1 MGPGWGARPSLQFSE
16 VCRAS
21 GGTRSYLS
29 LAALFLGQGFHRALV
44 APLEV
49 EYGAGSHPRPTVRLL
64 ASRSGIR
71 RALVAPLE
79 GEYGTG
85 PILAPTANPEISF
98 GHQKGRLSL
107 LCVGGCRG
115 AATRMGVMAYLSLY
129 RKYRP
134 QNFDEIL
141 GQSHISATLT
151 NAISED
157 RVAHAY
163 LFTGPRGTGKTSTA
177 RILAKAINCEKGPT
191 PTPCGVCTSC
201 VSIED
206 GSSLDVIEMDAAS
219 HSKVDDTREILSGVS
234 LATAGG
240 RRKVYVID
248 EVHMLSTPAFN
259 ALLKTLEEPPPH
271 VIFIL
276 ATTEAHKVLQ
286 TIVSRTQRFD
296 FRPLP
301 ADILEGHLTQV
312 AKSEGIEIDQPAL
325 GFLAR
330 HAGGSARDALSALDQ
345 LSSFG
350 GPIGLLEAERMLG
363 GNREDIFLQLFDAI
377 AAEDVASIFVT
388 IHSVI
393 AQGSDP
399 RQLAKNALT
408 HARSLLLLVTAPEAE
423 DLLDVSVEDQPKLVL
438 QAERFS
444 AADLLRTIELISDS
458 LAEMRNTPDHRLLL
472 EVALVRAAAP
482 ETDPGATGLLGRI
495 ERLERRMG
503 IEGETVPPAPQRT
516 AASLKAA
523 PTPRTVA
530 PAISQP
536 PRSKGADSAPAVA
549 RASVAAPTH
558 RESSAATPPSVIA
571 ASDSS
576 NSESGAVGLGH
587 VRGAWDATMVEVNRR
602 SKRVG
607 AFLNPSRPLE
617 LEEDRLVVEVQ
628 SKFHAKEMAAEKN
641 RELFADA
648 LHAALGVRPQV
659 AFSARGE
666 ATTDEP
672 QGEQV
677 VSARGRASQAGS
689 HSEPERADTSEG
701 SGDFVGEPLADVVED
716 PVELVKKGLA
726 AQVVEE
732 KNS

>member
-1 MGPGWGARPSLQFSE
+1 
-16 VCRAS
+16 
-21 GGTRSYLS
+21 
-29 LAALFLGQGFHRALV
+29 
-44 APLEV
+44 
-49 EYGAGSHPRPTVRLL
+49 
-64 ASRSGIR
+64 
-71 RALVAPLE
+71 
-79 GEYGTG
+79 
-85 PILAPTANPEISF
+85 
-98 GHQKGRLSL
+98 
-107 LCVGGCRG
+107 
-115 AATRMGVMAYLSLY
+115 MAYLSLY

-134 QNFDEIL
+134 QNFNEIL

-201 VSIED
+201 VSIEE

-219 HSKVDDTREILSGVS
+219 HSKVDDTRDILSGVS

-301 ADILEGHLTQV
+301 ADILEGHLAQV
-312 AKSEGIEIDQPAL
+312 AKSEGIEINQPAL

-377 AAEDVASIFVT
+377 AAGDVASIFLT
-388 IHSVI
+388 IHSVV

-482 ETDPGATGLLGRI
+482 ETDPNATGLLGRI

-503 IEGETVPPAPQRT
+503 IEGADSPPLAQRT
-516 AASLKAA
+516 AASVKEA

-530 PAISQP
+530 PATSP
-536 PRSKGADSAPAVA
+536 LRSKAVDPAPVVAPAPLVA
-549 RASVAAPTH
+549 STPTV
-558 RESSAATPPSVIA
+558 TPAQNEGALSTSPAGPA
-571 ASDSS
+571 ASDAS
-576 NSESGAVGLGH
+576 NSDSGAVGLGH

-607 AFLNPSRPLE
+607 AFLNPSRPLG
-617 LEEDRLVVEVQ
+617 LEGDRLVVEVQ

-648 LHAALGVRPQV
+648 LHAALGIRPQV

-666 ATTDEP
+666 AASSETQT
-672 QGEQV
+672 EQV
-677 VSARGRASQAGS
+677 ASPRDRQSVSGSQTGS
-689 HSEPERADTSEG
+689 ERSENAET
-701 SGDFVGEPLADVVED
+701 SGDFVGEPLTDVEED
-716 PVELVKKGLA
+716 PIELVKKGLA

>member
-1 MGPGWGARPSLQFSE
+1 M
-16 VCRAS
+16 V
-21 GGTRSYLS
+21 
-29 LAALFLGQGFHRALV
+29 
-44 APLEV
+44 
-49 EYGAGSHPRPTVRLL
+49 
-64 ASRSGIR
+64 
-71 RALVAPLE
+71 
-79 GEYGTG
+79 
-85 PILAPTANPEISF
+85 
-98 GHQKGRLSL
+98 
-107 LCVGGCRG
+107 
-115 AATRMGVMAYLSLY
+115 YLSLY

-134 QNFDEIL
+134 QNFEEIL

-151 NAISED
+151 NAIVED

-301 ADILEGHLTQV
+301 TDILEAHLAQV
-312 AKSEGIEIDQPAL
+312 AKSEGIDIDQAAVA
-325 GFLAR
+325 FLAR
-330 HAGGSARDALSALDQ
+330 HAAGSARDGLSALDQ
-345 LSSFG
+345 LSSYG
-350 GPIGLLEAERMLG
+350 GPIGILEAERMLG
-363 GNREDIFLQLFDAI
+363 GNREDIFLQLFDAV
-377 AAEDVASIFVT
+377 AAGDVASIFVT

-408 HARSLLLLVTAPEAE
+408 HARSLLLLVSAPEAE
-423 DLLDVSVEDQPKLVL
+423 DLLDVSAEDQPKLAL
-438 QAERFS
+438 QAQRFS
-444 AADLLRTIELISDS
+444 AADLLRAIELISDS
-458 LAEMRNTPDHRLLL
+458 LAEMRNTPDHRLLF
-472 EVALVRAAAP
+472 EVALVRATAP
-482 ETDPGATGLLGRI
+482 ETDPGTTGLLGRI
-495 ERLERRMG
+495 ERLERRIG
-503 IEGETVPPAPQRT
+503 IEGAVDRPPLASAAAQRT
-516 AASLKAA
+516 AASVKAA
-523 PTPRTVA
+523 PTPRAVADATRQGSTSGAA
-530 PAISQP
+530 PATVEATAQP
-536 PRSKGADSAPAVA
+536 PSFGEEDSG
-549 RASVAAPTH
+549 S
-558 RESSAATPPSVIA
+558 
-571 ASDSS
+571 
-576 NSESGAVGLGH
+576 VGLGH

-607 AFLNPSRPLE
+607 AYLNPSRPLE
-617 LEEDRLVVEVQ
+617 LDEGRLVVEVQ
-628 SKFHAKEMAAEKN
+628 SRFHAKEMAAEEN
-641 RELFADA
+641 RQVFRDA
-648 LHAALGVRPQV
+648 LHAALGIKPEVD
-659 AFSARGE
+659 FSARGE
-666 ATTDEP
+666 VQTQPEEGDEIPRSRPSSGPTVGSASTGDSTT
-672 QGEQV
+672 
-677 VSARGRASQAGS
+677 
-689 HSEPERADTSEG
+689 EG
-701 SGDFVGEPLADVVED
+701 SDDLVGEPLTDVEED
-716 PVELVKKGLA
+716 PIELVKKGLG

-732 KNS
+732 KSS

>member
-1 MGPGWGARPSLQFSE
+1 M
-16 VCRAS
+16 V
-21 GGTRSYLS
+21 
-29 LAALFLGQGFHRALV
+29 
-44 APLEV
+44 
-49 EYGAGSHPRPTVRLL
+49 
-64 ASRSGIR
+64 
-71 RALVAPLE
+71 
-79 GEYGTG
+79 
-85 PILAPTANPEISF
+85 
-98 GHQKGRLSL
+98 
-107 LCVGGCRG
+107 
-115 AATRMGVMAYLSLY
+115 YLSLY

-134 QNFDEIL
+134 RNFEEVL
-141 GQSHISATLT
+141 GQGHVSATLS

-191 PTPCGVCTSC
+191 PTPCGVCASC
-201 VSIED
+201 ISIED

-296 FRPLP
+296 FRPLS
-301 ADILEGHLTQV
+301 ADVLEAHLAQV
-312 AKSEGIEIDQPAL
+312 SKTERIEIDQAAL

-345 LSSFG
+345 LSSLG
-350 GPIGLLEAERMLG
+350 GPIGVLEAERMLG
-363 GNREDIFLQLFDAI
+363 GNREDVFLDLFDAV
-377 AAEDVASIFVT
+377 ANGDVASVFTT

-393 AQGSDP
+393 AQGSDA

-423 DLLDVSVEDQPKLVL
+423 DLLDVSIEDQSKLVV
-438 QAERFS
+438 QAKSFS
-444 AADLLRTIELISDS
+444 ASTLLRAIELISDA

-495 ERLERRMG
+495 ERLERRIG
-503 IEGETVPPAPQRT
+503 IEGAEGPPAADPFAPRR
-516 AASLKAA
+516 AA
-523 PTPRTVA
+523 PDPVSSPPPSASVDKR
-530 PAISQP
+530 PARP
-536 PRSKGADSAPAVA
+536 PASPSSASKGAA
-549 RASVAAPTH
+549 R
-558 RESSAATPPSVIA
+558 
-571 ASDSS
+571 
-576 NSESGAVGLGH
+576 SGAGPGSGTSEAGKAQAGREIQAGRETQTAVPASTAMPDSGTVGLGH
-587 VRGAWDATMVEVNRR
+587 VKGAWDATVVEVNRR

-607 AFLNPSRPLE
+607 AFLNPSRPLQFE
-617 LEEDRLVVEVQ
+617 DDRLVVEVQ
-628 SKFHAKEMAAEKN
+628 SKFHATEMAADKN
-641 RELFADA
+641 RQLFADA
-648 LHAALGVRPQV
+648 LHAALGIKPEVV
-659 AFSARGE
+659 FMARGE
-666 ATTDEP
+666 TPADQVEAGTDRAGTVEKPGEQAPSTKTKPNQSSSATDE
-672 QGEQV
+672 
-677 VSARGRASQAGS
+677 
-689 HSEPERADTSEG
+689 
-701 SGDFVGEPLADVVED
+701 FVDEPLADIDED
-716 PVELVKKGLA
+716 PIELVKKGFA

>member
-1 MGPGWGARPSLQFSE
+1 
-16 VCRAS
+16 
-21 GGTRSYLS
+21 
-29 LAALFLGQGFHRALV
+29 
-44 APLEV
+44 
-49 EYGAGSHPRPTVRLL
+49 
-64 ASRSGIR
+64 
-71 RALVAPLE
+71 
-79 GEYGTG
+79 
-85 PILAPTANPEISF
+85 
-98 GHQKGRLSL
+98 
-107 LCVGGCRG
+107 
-115 AATRMGVMAYLSLY
+115 MAYLSFY

-134 QNFDEIL
+134 RNFEEIL
-141 GQSHISATLT
+141 GQSHVSATLT

-191 PTPCGVCTSC
+191 PTPCGVCGSC

-296 FRPLP
+296 FRPLS
-301 ADILEGHLTQV
+301 ADILEAHLNQV
-312 AKSEGIEIDQPAL
+312 SKNEGIEIDQAAL
-325 GFLAR
+325 AFLAR
-330 HAGGSARDALSALDQ
+330 HAAGSARDALSALDQ
-345 LSSFG
+345 LASFG
-350 GPIGLLEAERMLG
+350 APIGILEAERMLG
-363 GNREDIFLQLFDAI
+363 GNREDIFLQLFDAV
-377 AAEDVASIFVT
+377 AAGDVASIFLT

-423 DLLDVSVEDQPKLVL
+423 DLLDVSVEDQPKLVT
-438 QAERFS
+438 QAQRFS
-444 AADLLRTIELISDS
+444 AADLLRAIELISDA

-472 EVALVRAAAP
+472 EVALVRATAP

-503 IEGETVPPAPQRT
+503 IEETDPSPEPSKRVSPRSGTPSARGRVLGENGKTASTRVSREGNETAMTPDQAE
-516 AASLKAA
+516 AAS
-523 PTPRTVA
+523 P
-530 PAISQP
+530 IESG
-536 PRSKGADSAPAVA
+536 S
-549 RASVAAPTH
+549 RASSPVD
-558 RESSAATPPSVIA
+558 STPPEAGS
-571 ASDSS
+571 
-576 NSESGAVGLGH
+576 VGLGH
-587 VRGAWDATMVEVNRR
+587 VRAAWDATGVEVSKR

-607 AFLNPSRPLE
+607 AFLNPSRPVQF
-617 LEEDRLVVEVQ
+617 EEDQLVVEVQ
-628 SKFHAKEMAAEKN
+628 SKFHATEMGGETN
-641 RELFADA
+641 RQIFADA
-648 LHAALGVRPQV
+648 LHAALGIRPQIV
-659 AFSARGE
+659 FVARGE
-666 ATTDEP
+666 LPPEPAGGASSSTASGSGEPASSGEFVDEP
-672 QGEQV
+672 LSDIE
-677 VSARGRASQAGS
+677 
-689 HSEPERADTSEG
+689 
-701 SGDFVGEPLADVVED
+701 ED
-716 PVELVKKGLA
+716 PIELVKKGFA

>member
-1 MGPGWGARPSLQFSE
+1 M
-16 VCRAS
+16 V
-21 GGTRSYLS
+21 
-29 LAALFLGQGFHRALV
+29 
-44 APLEV
+44 
-49 EYGAGSHPRPTVRLL
+49 
-64 ASRSGIR
+64 
-71 RALVAPLE
+71 
-79 GEYGTG
+79 
-85 PILAPTANPEISF
+85 
-98 GHQKGRLSL
+98 
-107 LCVGGCRG
+107 
-115 AATRMGVMAYLSLY
+115 YLSLY

-134 QNFDEIL
+134 QNFEEIL

-151 NAISED
+151 NAIVED

-301 ADILEGHLTQV
+301 ADILEAHLAQV

-325 GFLAR
+325 AFLAR
-330 HAGGSARDALSALDQ
+330 HAAGSARDGLSALDQ
-345 LSSFG
+345 LSSYG

-363 GNREDIFLQLFDAI
+363 GNREDIFLQLFDAV
-377 AAEDVASIFVT
+377 AAGDVASIFLT

-423 DLLDVSVEDQPKLVL
+423 DLLDVSVEDQPKLAL
-438 QAERFS
+438 QAQRFS
-444 AADLLRTIELISDS
+444 AADLLRAIELISDS

-482 ETDPGATGLLGRI
+482 ETDPGTTGLLGRI
-495 ERLERRMG
+495 ERLERRIG
-503 IEGETVPPAPQRT
+503 IEGAVEQPLPTSSATQRT
-516 AASLKAA
+516 AASVKAA
-523 PTPRTVA
+523 PTPRAVADTTRQAPTAEVPAAPVQVEA
-530 PAISQP
+530 PAS
-536 PRSKGADSAPAVA
+536 SAEP
-549 RASVAAPTH
+549 AAP
-558 RESSAATPPSVIA
+558 IA
-571 ASDSS
+571 APG
-576 NSESGAVGLGH
+576 EETSGAVGLGH

-607 AFLNPSRPLE
+607 AYLNPSRPLE
-617 LEEDRLVVEVQ
+617 LAEGKLTVEVQ
-628 SKFHAKEMAAEKN
+628 SRFHAKEMTSEEN
-641 RELFADA
+641 RQVFRDA
-648 LHAALGVRPQV
+648 LHAALGIRPEV

-666 ATTDEP
+666 SQVSPDEAGAATPGAHPLPVAGSGSSSAANRDTADGSVDEP
-672 QGEQV
+672 L
-677 VSARGRASQAGS
+677 S
-689 HSEPERADTSEG
+689 
-701 SGDFVGEPLADVVED
+701 DVDED
-716 PVELVKKGLA
+716 PIELVKKGLG

-732 KNS
+732 KSS

>member
-1 MGPGWGARPSLQFSE
+1 MGE
-16 VCRAS
+16 
-21 GGTRSYLS
+21 
-29 LAALFLGQGFHRALV
+29 
-44 APLEV
+44 
-49 EYGAGSHPRPTVRLL
+49 
-64 ASRSGIR
+64 
-71 RALVAPLE
+71 
-79 GEYGTG
+79 
-85 PILAPTANPEISF
+85 
-98 GHQKGRLSL
+98 
-107 LCVGGCRG
+107 
-115 AATRMGVMAYLSLY
+115 MAYLSLY

-134 QNFDEIL
+134 QNFEEIL
-141 GQSHISATLT
+141 GQSHISATLS
-151 NAISED
+151 NAIVED

-219 HSKVDDTREILSGVS
+219 HSKVDDTRDILSGVS

-301 ADILEGHLTQV
+301 ANILEGHLTQV

-325 GFLAR
+325 AFLAR
-330 HAGGSARDALSALDQ
+330 HAGGSARDGLSALDQ
-345 LSSFG
+345 LSSVG
-350 GPIGLLEAERMLG
+350 GPIGLVEAERMLG
-363 GNREDIFLQLFDAI
+363 GNREDIFLQLFDAV
-377 AAEDVASIFVT
+377 AAGDVASIFLT

-423 DLLDVSVEDQPKLVL
+423 DLLDVSVEDQPKLVT
-438 QAERFS
+438 QAQSFS
-444 AADLLRTIELISDS
+444 AADLLRAIELISDS

-482 ETDPGATGLLGRI
+482 ETDPAATGLLGRI

-503 IEGETVPPAPQRT
+503 IEGAEARLPASTAAPQRT
-516 AASLKAA
+516 AASVKAVPTARAVAPASRQQPSASTVAPPAAA
-523 PTPRTVA
+523 PTGAA
-530 PAISQP
+530 PAGETSMP
-536 PRSKGADSAPAVA
+536 D
-549 RASVAAPTH
+549 
-558 RESSAATPPSVIA
+558 
-571 ASDSS
+571 
-576 NSESGAVGLGH
+576 SGAVGLGH
-587 VRGAWDATMVEVNRR
+587 VRGAWDATMAEVNKR

-617 LEEDRLVVEVQ
+617 FEEGRLVVEVQ
-628 SKFHAKEMAAEKN
+628 SKFHAKEMGADKN
-641 RELFADA
+641 RQLFADA
-648 LHAALGVRPQV
+648 LHAALGVRPEV

-666 ATTDEP
+666 APSDHAEEGAGASAQATPVAGDAKEDVGAAATAEGTADSIDEP
-672 QGEQV
+672 L
-677 VSARGRASQAGS
+677 
-689 HSEPERADTSEG
+689 T
-701 SGDFVGEPLADVVED
+701 DVDED
-716 PVELVKKGLA
+716 PIELVKKGFA

>member
-1 MGPGWGARPSLQFSE
+1 
-16 VCRAS
+16 
-21 GGTRSYLS
+21 
-29 LAALFLGQGFHRALV
+29 
-44 APLEV
+44 
-49 EYGAGSHPRPTVRLL
+49 
-64 ASRSGIR
+64 
-71 RALVAPLE
+71 
-79 GEYGTG
+79 
-85 PILAPTANPEISF
+85 
-98 GHQKGRLSL
+98 
-107 LCVGGCRG
+107 
-115 AATRMGVMAYLSLY
+115 MAYLSLY

-134 QNFDEIL
+134 QNFEEIL
-141 GQSHISATLT
+141 GQSHISATLS
-151 NAISED
+151 NAIVED

-201 VSIED
+201 TSIED

-219 HSKVDDTREILSGVS
+219 HSKVDDTRDILSGVS

-301 ADILEGHLTQV
+301 ADILEGHMTQI
-312 AKSEGIEIDQPAL
+312 AKTEGIEIDQPAL
-325 GFLAR
+325 AFLAR
-330 HAGGSARDALSALDQ
+330 HAGGSARDGLSALDQ

-350 GPIGLLEAERMLG
+350 APIGLVEAERMLG
-363 GNREDIFLQLFDAI
+363 GNREDIFLQLFDAV
-377 AAEDVASIFVT
+377 AAGDVASIFLT

-423 DLLDVSVEDQPKLVL
+423 DLLDVSVEDQPKLVT
-438 QAERFS
+438 QAQSFS
-444 AADLLRTIELISDS
+444 AADLLRAIELISDS

-482 ETDPGATGLLGRI
+482 ETDPAATGLLGRI

-503 IEGETVPPAPQRT
+503 IEGAEARPPTSMPAPQRT
-516 AASLKAA
+516 AASVKAV
-523 PTPRTVA
+523 PTTRAVA
-530 PAISQP
+530 PAGRQQP
-536 PRSKGADSAPAVA
+536 NAPTASSKLDAPA
-549 RASVAAPTH
+549 
-558 RESSAATPPSVIA
+558 SAAATDASPSA
-571 ASDSS
+571 AD
-576 NSESGAVGLGH
+576 SGAVGLGH
-587 VRGAWDATMVEVNRR
+587 VRGAWDATMAEVNKR

-617 LEEDRLVVEVQ
+617 FEEGRLVVEVQ
-628 SKFHAKEMAAEKN
+628 SKFHAKEMGADKN
-641 RELFADA
+641 RQLFVDA
-648 LHAALGVRPQV
+648 LHAALGVRPEV
-659 AFSARGE
+659 VFSARGE
-666 ATTDEP
+666 APHSHEEEATGASLHAAPVGNVGTEGAATT
-672 QGEQV
+672 
-677 VSARGRASQAGS
+677 
-689 HSEPERADTSEG
+689 PEGTADL
-701 SGDFVGEPLADVVED
+701 VGEPLTDVDED
-716 PVELVKKGLA
+716 PIELVKKGFA